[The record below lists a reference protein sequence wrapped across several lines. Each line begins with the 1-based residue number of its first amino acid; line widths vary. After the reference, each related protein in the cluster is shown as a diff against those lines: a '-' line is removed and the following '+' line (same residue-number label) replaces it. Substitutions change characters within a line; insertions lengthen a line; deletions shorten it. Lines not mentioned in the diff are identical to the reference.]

1 MSAEA
6 AQPGFGVAPEP
17 LPEVATS
24 RADGPPTGF
33 APEPVQDEPQPD
45 ATVQRPAVKGSHRG
59 EPEEPREPDEPR
71 EPSEPESPGQ
81 PSWWHRDHPI
91 SAALFGFYAGMVFAI
106 VVPGAYAAVM
116 GSLYSESTVTHHF
129 YYVLLVFLVPVVLA
143 IVKATRR
150 FGLFMLLGTIS
161 TLVVVAGVAAG
172 VGYFLYKH
180 G

>member
-6 AQPGFGVAPEP
+6 AQPGFGLAPEP
-17 LPEVATS
+17 VPDAVTN

-33 APEPVQDEPQPD
+33 APEPVHDDPQPD
-45 ATVQRPAVKGSHRG
+45 ATVRRPAVRGSHRA
-59 EPEEPREPDEPR
+59 EPAGPDEPR
-71 EPSEPESPGQ
+71 EPEQPEQ

-91 SAALFGFYAGMVFAI
+91 SAALVGFYTGMVFAI

-129 YYVLLVFLVPVVLA
+129 AYVLLVFLVPVVLA

-150 FGLFMLLGTIS
+150 FGLFMLLGTVS
-161 TLVVVAGVAAG
+161 TIVVVAGVAAG